1 MSVSSAPEPIDA
13 AIAEYLASFESFWKP
28 KTLTKYEAEL
38 RGLRAWLAGEGRP
51 LTTASLDFATLLA
64 YASHLKAKPV
74 ARGVWR
80 GDAAAR
86 ATATTVAPRSLN
98 SVNSSMRAIQGF
110 VRWLFEDGRL
120 AADPYGKK
128 YRRGRIHPLLPRAV
142 TPTKGAALD
151 DFVALE
157 RGCAGR
163 SPLDLRDQAIV
174 AIFKSTA
181 ARNSA
186 VRMLRLEHVDLER
199 NDITLPPEKGDTTYK
214 VALVPEAKAAVVRY
228 LHRGRPKLLPRY
240 PVRGLESL
248 ATGDDPG
255 YLFISRDN
263 GRADGVVGDS
273 AVVLG
278 LPVGSGDRDRDR

>member
-1 MSVSSAPEPIDA
+1 
-13 AIAEYLASFESFWKP
+13 
-28 KTLTKYEAEL
+28 
-38 RGLRAWLAGEGRP
+38 
-51 LTTASLDFATLLA
+51 
-64 YASHLKAKPV
+64 
-74 ARGVWR
+74 
-80 GDAAAR
+80 
-86 ATATTVAPRSLN
+86 
-98 SVNSSMRAIQGF
+98 
-110 VRWLFEDGRL
+110 
-120 AADPYGKK
+120 
-128 YRRGRIHPLLPRAV
+128 V

-255 YLFISRDN
+255 YLFIARDN
-263 GRADGVVGDS
+263 GRAHGVGPLSANALSEMIDRRYHAGGGTIASFRTHRLRHGAAQIFADNGVPLEELAIQLGHESTRCTKRYATVGPKQ
-273 AVVLG
+273 LG
-278 LPVGSGDRDRDR
+278 RYVETAMIEGGLTRSRNRRKAGR